1 MPKFVIDREIP
12 GAGKLTPAEL
22 QGIAE
27 RSNAVL
33 RELGPDI
40 QWIHS
45 YVTTDRIYCVY
56 IAPDE
61 SFIREHA
68 IRGNFPVNRI
78 ERINDIIDPA
88 TAESEVGA
96 TPPA

>member
-12 GAGKLTPAEL
+12 GAGKLTQAEL

-40 QWIHS
+40 QWLHS

-61 SFIREHA
+61 SYIREHA
-68 IRGNFPVNRI
+68 IRGNFPVYRI
-78 ERINDIIDPA
+78 ERINEIIDPA
-88 TAESEVGA
+88 TAEADVGA
-96 TPPA
+96 ARPA